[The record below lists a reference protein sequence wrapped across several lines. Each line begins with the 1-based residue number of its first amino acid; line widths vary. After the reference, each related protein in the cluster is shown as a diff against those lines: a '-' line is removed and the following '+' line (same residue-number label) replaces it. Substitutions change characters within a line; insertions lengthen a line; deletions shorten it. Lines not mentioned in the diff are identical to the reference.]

1 MTRYTFDP
9 RVEFTLNERSRHCR
23 TFSVGIEDAQVPYGG
38 RTVARIKGLAEHAHA
53 IRAAARAY
61 CDHLNAMQGVT
72 PDSRATVA
80 LCKGGEARVVVRGRV
95 VSRCDA
101 FDANLNEAWAGLI
114 AASLNDCINALPVG
128 DEVKP

>member
-1 MTRYTFDP
+1 MVRYTCDP
-9 RVEFTLNERSRHCR
+9 RVEFTLDERRRNCR
-23 TFSVGIEDAQVPYGG
+23 TFSVGIEDNAVEYGG
-38 RTVARIKGLAEHAHA
+38 RTVARIKGPAEHAHA

-101 FDANLNEAWAGLI
+101 FDAGLNEAWAGLI
-114 AASLNDCINALPVG
+114 ASCLNSVLHGLPVG
-128 DEVKP
+128 EEAKS